1 MPTTNPGTFQSRNS
15 ISFSQLAS
23 EFNQV
28 DDGTREIKF
37 SDYAYNGSILNSTT
51 VGTISYE
58 DFDGST
64 TATMPD
70 DLVHSEYTRIS
81 DQTGDI
87 SGTGMSNI
95 TWTTIGNITGLKV
108 ARLYLAGSGTSST
121 NLLAIEGTAISNDTG
136 YLVRF
141 TGTNA
146 RPNLIAPDFLNSSL
160 AGSTQKGQFPLFTQ
174 YGNRPSNW
182 QGATVPTWVLSP
194 VGSNEWAL
202 TYSPNGP
209 SGKYWNQAMFC
220 DYRYANGTNS
230 GGCGTTA
237 SAVSGMT
244 SNQLYVYTT
253 TWIIGTFGEYAKK
266 VYNYNYPAQ
275 STNMQLSRCYQLKNS
290 RKTIDGVATATATG
304 VIV

>member
-1 MPTTNPGTFQSRNS
+1 MPTTNPGTFQARNS
-15 ISFSQLAS
+15 ISFSQVAS

-28 DDGTREIKF
+28 NDGTREIKF
-37 SDYAYNGSILNSTT
+37 SDYAYNGSILNSNT

-64 TATMPD
+64 TTTIPN
-70 DLVHSEYTRIS
+70 DLVHSEYTSVS

-87 SGTGMSNI
+87 SSTGMSSV

-108 ARLYLAGSGTSST
+108 ARLYLAGSGTSDT
-121 NLLAIEGTAISNDTG
+121 NLLNIGGTSVSNDTG

-146 RPNLIAPDFLNSSL
+146 KTNLIPPDFLNSSL
-160 AGSTQKGQFPLFTQ
+160 SSNNVDGEYPLSTP
-174 YGNRPSNW
+174 YGNRPNNW
-182 QGATVPTWVLSP
+182 QGASSSPPNWVLSP
-194 VGSNEWAL
+194 VGTNEWAL
-202 TYSPNGP
+202 TYSPNGNW
-209 SGKYWNQAMFC
+209 SQVQFC

-230 GGCGTTA
+230 GGCGTTE
-237 SAVSGMT
+237 SAVSGL
-244 SNQLYVYTT
+244 SSSQLYVYTI
-253 TWIIGTFGEYAKK
+253 TWVIGTLGQYAKK
-266 VYNYNYPAQ
+266 VYNYVYPAQ
-275 STNMQLSRCYQLKNS
+275 SNNMQLSRCYQLKNS

>member
-51 VGTISYE
+51 VPISYE
-58 DFDGST
+58 DFAGST
-64 TATMPD
+64 TATMPN
-70 DLVHSEYTRIS
+70 DLVHSEYTRVS

-108 ARLYLAGSGTSST
+108 ARLYLTGSGTSST
-121 NLLAIEGTAISNDTG
+121 NLLDVEATAISNDTG

-146 RPNLIAPDFLNSSL
+146 KTNLIAPDFLNSSL
-160 AGSTQKGQFPLFTQ
+160 SAGSSVNGQYPLFTQ
-174 YGNRPSNW
+174 YGNRPNNW
-182 QGATVPTWVLSP
+182 QGVSLPTWVLSP

-202 TYSPNGP
+202 TYAPNDP
-209 SGKYWNQAMFC
+209 SFKYWNQIQYC
-220 DYRYANGTNS
+220 DYRYANGTIS

-237 SAVSGMT
+237 SAVSGLSSSQLSTYT
-244 SNQLYVYTT
+244 S
-253 TWIIGTFGEYAKK
+253 TWHIGTFGEYAKK